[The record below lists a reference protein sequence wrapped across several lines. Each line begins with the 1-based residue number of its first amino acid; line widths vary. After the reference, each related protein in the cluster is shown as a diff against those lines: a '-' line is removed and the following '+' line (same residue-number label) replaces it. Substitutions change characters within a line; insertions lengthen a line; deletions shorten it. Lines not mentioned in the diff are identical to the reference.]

1 MNELSETK
9 KWLIVA
15 GLSMGPAMANGFA
28 RFAYALLLPL
38 CVQISDGPVRKLDG
52 LILRMGSAI

>member
-1 MNELSETK
+1 MIELSETK

-28 RFAYALLLPL
+28 RFAYALWSSP
-38 CVQISDGPVRKLDG
+38 D
-52 LILRMGSAI
+52 SAVNWACKKAV